1 MTTIDDQ
8 IIEDSP
14 FHSGEQILQSRTGK
28 RETTE
33 SMGRRFIRSYMP
45 DQHREFYQEL
55 PFMVVGGV
63 DENDWP
69 WATLLSGQPGFV
81 KSPTATRL
89 DIAAVLPDSNP
100 LAQTL
105 TKRGKPLGL
114 LGIEMMARRRN
125 RINGRISETSESGFS
140 VSVDQSFGNCPQ
152 YIQNWKIE
160 FADEAGEFS
169 DEEKPFEQF
178 FDLDDDARHM
188 IRSAD
193 TFFVAS
199 FVKAKERPEVEGV
212 DVSHRGGRPGFV
224 KVEGNTLTVPDYSGN
239 FHFNT
244 LGNFLVNP
252 KAGLVF
258 IDFSTGDLLM
268 LTGTVEL
275 LAEDAPEIVAFQG
288 AERGWRFTL
297 EKGVKLYHALPF
309 TGTMTGFSPNTLMT
323 GDWNQTQKTLS
334 TKAKK
339 DAWLQYKIIRIEDES
354 ELIRSFYLQPT
365 KENGLIP
372 FKPGQ
377 YLTIR
382 LVPTKGDKPVV
393 RTYTVSSTPADS
405 YYRIS
410 VKLEN
415 SGLISK
421 HLHHSLN
428 IGDVIEAKA
437 PRGDFYVNSNVQR
450 PVVLLGGGVGITP
463 MISMATYLVQEGIRT
478 RRQRPVTV
486 FHATRSLAQR
496 AFNQSFRELEK
507 QALGEFR
514 YYSFI
519 SRPESNALLEKDF
532 DGSGHISADLL
543 RQNLALDDYDF
554 YLCGPAGFMQGMY
567 DALQSLGVQDKRIY
581 SESFG
586 PAELQRKVETVPLQV
601 VSDEA
606 KTAVIKFS
614 KSGKE
619 QSWQAGDPNL
629 LEVAESSGINPDF
642 SCRKGVCGACKTKI
656 KSGTVVYRTQPTA
669 EHSIDEALICCAVP
683 AKNTELLEL
692 DL

>member
-1 MTTIDDQ
+1 MTTFDDQ

-14 FHSGEQILQSRTGK
+14 FHPGEQMLQSRAGK

-33 SMGRRFIRSYMP
+33 NMGRRFIRSYMP
-45 DQHREFYQEL
+45 DQHREFYEEL

-89 DIAAVLPDSNP
+89 DISAVLADSNP

-105 TKRGKPLGL
+105 TKKGTPLGL

-125 RINGRISETSESGFS
+125 RINGRISITSESGFS

-152 YIQNWKIE
+152 YIQNWKIQ
-160 FADEAGEFS
+160 FADESGELS
-169 DEEKPFEQF
+169 NEEKPAEQF
-178 FDLDDDARHM
+178 FDLDEDTRHM

-199 FVKAKERPEVEGV
+199 YVKAKERPEIEGV

-258 IDFSTGDLLM
+258 IDFATGDLLM

-275 LAEDAPEIVAFQG
+275 LAEDAPEIVAFKG

-297 EKGVKLYHALPF
+297 EKGVKLYRALPF
-309 TGTMTGFSPNTLMT
+309 TASMTGFSPNTLMT
-323 GDWNQTQKTLS
+323 GDWKQTQKTLI
-334 TKAKK
+334 TEAKK
-339 DAWLQYKIIRIEDES
+339 DSWLQYKIVRIEDES

-365 KENGLIP
+365 EENSLFP
-372 FKPGQ
+372 FKAGQ

-382 LVPTKGDKPVV
+382 LVATEGDKPVV
-393 RTYTVSSTPADS
+393 RTYTVSSTPTDS

-410 VKLEN
+410 VKLEKR
-415 SGLISK
+415 GLISK
-421 HLHHSLN
+421 HLHRSLTV
-428 IGDVIEAKA
+428 GDVIEAKA
-437 PRGDFYVNSNVQR
+437 PQGDFYIDPVKQR

-463 MISMATYLVQEGIRT
+463 MISMATHLVQEGIRT
-478 RRQRPVTV
+478 HHQRAVTV
-486 FHATRSLAQR
+486 FYAARSLAHR

-519 SRPESNALLEKDF
+519 SQPESNVLLENDI
-532 DGSGHISADLL
+532 DGSGHISADVL
-543 RQNLALDDYDF
+543 RQNLSLDNYDF

-567 DALQSLGVQDKRIY
+567 DALVSLGVQDERIY

-586 PAELQRKVETVPLQV
+586 PAELQRKVETVPPQV
-601 VSDEA
+601 VTDEA

-629 LEVAESSGINPDF
+629 LEIAEASGIDPDF

-656 KSGTVVYRTQPTA
+656 ISGTVKYRSQPTA
-669 EHSIDEALICCAVP
+669 EHSVDEALICCAVP

-692 DL
+692 EL